1 MYRMKPVLL
10 SGLPDSNHGFF
21 RRPENLATQPMFE
34 NLRNAFREAVD
45 NFNRELNRDE
55 VPDIVD
61 GLLKQMHEEVTDSKA
76 QLFTL
81 EEQIKKAIQ
90 LSEMEEK
97 EAKTCRRREEMALKI
112 GDEETARVAAE
123 YAEKHERRRE
133 IQARKALA
141 LKEELELKKGEV
153 EDMLQKLKEAKAK
166 RESLT
171 ATQGRAEARNALGGA
186 SDLFDQL
193 DRMAEKIEG
202 ADHQRQAEEDLLEE
216 FGDLESPSPSRGL
229 SPEELAEARLRE
241 LKRRMGEE

>member
-1 MYRMKPVLL
+1 
-10 SGLPDSNHGFF
+10 
-21 RRPENLATQPMFE
+21 MFE

-45 NFNRELNRDE
+45 NFNKELNRDD
-55 VPDIVD
+55 VPDVVD
-61 GLLKQMHEEVTDSKA
+61 GLLRQMQEEVTDTKA

-97 EAKTCRRREEMALKI
+97 EAATCRRREEMARKI
-112 GDEETARVAAE
+112 GDEETAQVAAE
-123 YAEKHERRRE
+123 YAEKHEKRKE

-141 LKEELELKKGEV
+141 LREELEQKRAEV
-153 EDMLQKLKEAKAK
+153 EDMMVKLKEAKAK

-171 ATQGRAEARNALGGA
+171 ATKGRAEARNAIGGA
-186 SDLFDQL
+186 SELFDEL
-193 DRMAEKIEG
+193 DRMAEKIDG
-202 ADHQRQAEEDLLEE
+202 VDHQREAEEDLLAE
-216 FGDLESPSPSRGL
+216 FGDLDSSASPAGP